1 MNTKSAIKQ
10 NLTCSFAGHHAKL
23 FRQQDSD
30 TDLMMNVE
38 TWPYSLYD
46 LYQYVSQTTSCGK
59 ISLEFYPTT
68 ADEPSDNSPT
78 TFLNAGIVAPGGC
91 LTLNTSESPNHAGGS
106 TLSDI
111 MIGDVQRSEERRVG
125 KECRSRWS

>member
-1 MNTKSAIKQ
+1 MNTKSLIKH
-10 NLTCSFAGHHAKL
+10 NLICSLAARHANPSL
-23 FRQQDSD
+23 WQDSD
-30 TDLMMNVE
+30 TDLMTNVE

-59 ISLEFYPTT
+59 MSLEFYPTT

-78 TFLNAGIVAPGGC
+78 KFLNVGIVAPGGC
-91 LTLNTSESPNHAGGS
+91 LTLNTSEWPNHAAES

-111 MIGDVQRSEERRVG
+111 MIGDVQP
-125 KECRSRWS
+125 K

>member
-10 NLTCSFAGHHAKL
+10 NLTCSLAEHHANR

-30 TDLMMNVE
+30 TDLMTNVE

-59 ISLEFYPTT
+59 MSLEFYPTT

-78 TFLNAGIVAPGGC
+78 KFLNAGIVAPGGC
-91 LTLNTSESPNHAGGS
+91 L
-106 TLSDI
+106 
-111 MIGDVQRSEERRVG
+111 RSEEHTSELQSPCHLV
-125 KECRSRWS
+125 CRLLL